1 MTAVLKG
8 RLGERENRL
17 LADDSLPLHR
27 LQSPGEAVDLPV
39 SLSQLDLLLPHV
51 LQSNVIPPPVDWRQ
65 RNTYMQ

>member
-51 LQSNVIPPPVDWRQ
+51 L
-65 RNTYMQ
+65 